1 MSYLVFK
8 NDSRRE
14 FRLYVDGSEYEGQI
28 IYKGHKLSL
37 EANLLS
43 QLIDYRIERSTNKVF
58 YLQYDKIT
66 EGVSHLDKNIW
77 KTSTSESFEKSIM
90 DSWESMQRALEIK
103 VGKFRKILITAVN
116 I

>member
-1 MSYLVFK
+1 MNYLVFK

-14 FRLYVDGSEYEGQI
+14 FRLYVEGSEYEGQI

-37 EANLLS
+37 EVNLLS
-43 QLIDYRIERSTNKVF
+43 QLIDYRIERSSNKIF

-66 EGVSHLDKNIW
+66 DGVSNLDKNIW
-77 KTSTSESFEKSIM
+77 KISSSESFEKSIM
-90 DSWESMQRALEIK
+90 DSWESMRIAMQSK
-103 VGKFRKILITAVN
+103 VGKFRKILITVVN